1 MAGYALPTRAWFSG
15 MTGSARLPVGGVPA
29 APAAVLLQLD
39 PVGVV
44 PLVLPGG
51 VVAVLADGTGQG
63 DGGPDVGGRHGS
75 SLLLEDFDG
84 AAGADGA
91 AAFADG
97 EAQPLSHGDG
107 LDQLDRHLGG
117 ITRLRNHGPLGQG

>member
-1 MAGYALPTRAWFSG
+1 MGSVSPTATANSRSFSRPTSYATAGYALPTRAWFSG
-15 MTGSARLPVGGVPA
+15 MAGSAGLPVGGVPA

-63 DGGPDVGGRHGS
+63 DGGPDVGGRHGGS
-75 SLLLEDFDG
+75 FLRSMN
-84 AAGADGA
+84 
-91 AAFADG
+91 
-97 EAQPLSHGDG
+97 
-107 LDQLDRHLGG
+107 LDPTVR
-117 ITRLRNHGPLGQG
+117 TWE